1 MTQGTLSTPGA
12 QWGMSSQTMS
22 PCMYGCTRAATP
34 TSRSTGQPICRAT
47 AGWSCQ
53 TRPKPRTGSSAQT
66 GGPVGVGVTGGGAV
80 GSGLAVGVGLGDGA
94 GFGGMVGIGRA
105 VGGGGRVG
113 TSPAVVGVGVSDTSV
128 ATGVSPDGWGVTVT
142 DATGVERTEPT
153 RPAVTGRAVGGAW
166 SLYGSTVTR

>member
-1 MTQGTLSTPGA
+1 
-12 QWGMSSQTMS
+12 
-22 PCMYGCTRAATP
+22 
-34 TSRSTGQPICRAT
+34 
-47 AGWSCQ
+47 GWSCQ

-66 GGPVGVGVTGGGAV
+66 GGPAGVGVTGGGAV

-142 DATGVERTEPT
+142 DATGVERNEPT
-153 RPAVTGRAVGGAW
+153 RPDVPAVVVDVASSSTGRTDTLHAEANPSSVRRISSLQIRVTARAPPPQRPLRAPPRSRWRRAGAT
-166 SLYGSTVTR
+166 GR